1 MKFSAKHT
9 MVATAI
15 SLTLL
20 STQVLAEESWLDKIK
35 NAIGLGSD
43 KPEQVEETA
52 NDETEGANVL
62 DNLKNLGSV
71 PSADGLLTMLTSN
84 LGVTNEQASG
94 GMGALL
100 NYAKENVSSEQFSA
114 IGEAVPG
121 LEGLLSQ
128 APSIESLSSEGLGG
142 LLNKAA
148 EYSDSLQS
156 LALLKQQF
164 DALGLDTDMI
174 LQYVE
179 QAKAYLDTPA
189 GQSAKEMLEQAFGNL
204 SL

>member
-1 MKFSAKHT
+1 MKLSAKYT

-20 STQVLAEESWLDKIK
+20 STQVVAEESWLDKIK

-43 KPEQVEETA
+43 KSEQVEKADT
-52 NDETEGANVL
+52 
-62 DNLKNLGSV
+62 LKSLSSA
-71 PSADGLLTMLTSN
+71 PSADGLLSMLTSN

-94 GMGALL
+94 GIGALL

-128 APSIESLSSEGLGG
+128 APEIESLSSEGLGG

-148 EYSDSLQS
+148 QYSDSLQS
-156 LALLKQQF
+156 LAVLKQQF

-179 QAKAYLDTPA
+179 QAKAYLDTPE